1 MIRRS
6 YRPYRPLALAG
17 AISLAWALDAAA
29 LDTKVQGRVSY
40 GVSLRTE
47 APDPQLLVAYNAAA
61 IGLTGLAN
69 SGQNTDDANLNFRR
83 GDATSRALKA
93 YLDLGLAE
101 GAFSALVRIKAWHD
115 FALTDHDRPWGN
127 NANGYQGG
135 QPLGDNGAARLSRF
149 SGIALGDA
157 FVQHSVAVA
166 GTKVMGRLGQQSLSW
181 GERAGFVG
189 GLSALNG
196 NDQLAMRR
204 PGVSPQEMRRPA
216 PMLFSRADLS
226 SAFGLEGFFS
236 NTFRPSALDMC
247 GTFWA
252 TTDYLAEGCDRAF
265 AGAQPVSDRVRLANG
280 AFLQR
285 AAAPNPDHGNQYGAA
300 LTWKS
305 AVLGEVGLYAAH
317 YTARTPVP
325 GLYKSTRVGPGLI
338 AGNPDGKNVKYFTE
352 YVDDVRLVALNV
364 ARKHG
369 RSTWSGELAYRPN
382 QPLQLP
388 PGDVLPPF
396 LSPTVPALLRADA
409 TATAPGAAFS
419 GYDRYRTMQLQIAL
433 LHDWGIVG
441 GAAVTGTVEVVGKH
455 VMSLPDPELRR
466 YGRPDQYGTGPVLG
480 VCTVTSLNPAR
491 QCSFDGYVS
500 PSAYAYRLRVDA
512 RFAEVMPGLNA
523 SASALFTHEF
533 KGWSYDLLLSE
544 GRKSVNLG
552 LRLEYKQRYQVELA
566 YVPIWG
572 GAYSNQ
578 SDKDVLALAVGV
590 KF

>member
-1 MIRRS
+1 MTRRQ
-6 YRPYRPLALAG
+6 YRPSRRLALAG
-17 AISLAWALDAAA
+17 AISLACAFDAAA
-29 LDTKVQGRVSY
+29 LDTKVQGGLAY

-69 SGQNTDDANLNFRR
+69 SGHNTDDANLNFRR

-115 FALTDHDRPWGN
+115 FALTDHARPWGN

-157 FVQHSVAVA
+157 FMQHSVAVGGA
-166 GTKVMGRLGQQSLSW
+166 RVMGRLGQQSLSW
-181 GERAGFVG
+181 GERAGFAG
-189 GLSALNG
+189 GLSALNA
-196 NDQLAMRR
+196 NDQPAMRR

-216 PMLFSRADLS
+216 PMLFARAELGA
-226 SAFGLEGFFS
+226 AFGLEGFYA

-265 AGAQPVSDRVRLANG
+265 AGAQQVSDRARLASG
-280 AFLQR
+280 AFAKR
-285 AAAPNPDHGNQYGAA
+285 AAAPNADHGKQYGAG

-305 AVLGEVGLYAAH
+305 AALGDVGLYAAH
-317 YTARTPVP
+317 YTARTPIP
-325 GLYKSTRVGPGLI
+325 GLYKATRAGPGLI
-338 AGNPDGKNVKYFTE
+338 SGDPDGKNLTYFTE
-352 YVDDVRLVALNV
+352 YVDDIKLVALNV
-364 ARKHG
+364 ARKRG

-396 LSPTVPALLRADA
+396 LSPTAPALLRADA
-409 TATAPGAAFS
+409 TATAPGAAFR
-419 GYDRYRTMQLQIAL
+419 GYDRYRTMQLQVAL
-433 LHDWGIVG
+433 QHDWGIVG
-441 GAAVTGTVEVVGKH
+441 GAAMTGTAEVVGKH
-455 VMSLPDPELRR
+455 VMSLPDPAVRR
-466 YGRPDQYGTGPVLG
+466 YGRPDQFGTGPIFG
-480 VCTVTSLNPAR
+480 VCTVTSLNAAR

-500 PSAYAYRLRVDA
+500 PSAFAYRLRLDA
-512 RFAEVMPGLNA
+512 RFAEVLPGLNA
-523 SASALFTHEF
+523 SASAMFTHEY
-533 KGWSYDLLLSE
+533 KGWSYDFLLSE
-544 GRKSVNLG
+544 GRKSMNLG
-552 LRLEYKQRYQVELA
+552 LRFEYKQRYQAELA
-566 YVPIWG
+566 YVPMWG
-572 GAYSNQ
+572 GGYSNQ
-578 SDKDVLALAVGV
+578 SDKDGLALAVGV